1 MKTRALALAALLAAC
16 PLWAAETDF
25 RGLSMP
31 ERSALGHEI
40 RDTLMADPELVLPA
54 FSPPTPG
61 YKDAI
66 DADLQMLT
74 DLADQIFA
82 APIAGDGDAPR
93 LALVTTPDCAPCA
106 DFRALLTGWA
116 SQGRLRLYDLPLSS
130 ATATALGLDTAPSFV
145 FETLIVRGD
154 VPPVVLEKYLSKQ
167 SG

>member
-1 MKTRALALAALLAAC
+1 MAAALATC

-40 RDTLMADPELVLPA
+40 RQTLIAQPDLVLPA
-54 FSPPTPG
+54 FAPTAPG

-66 DADLQMLT
+66 DADLKMLA
-74 DLADQIFA
+74 DLADRIFA

-93 LALVTTPDCAPCA
+93 LALVTTPDCAACV

-130 ATATALGLDTAPSFV
+130 ATAGALGLDTAPSFV

-154 VPPVVLEKYLSKQ
+154 VPPIVLEKYLSKQ
-167 SG
+167 GG